1 MNNKQQE
8 IKEIVAQL
16 RHLQREEEELLRRLE
31 QLNITENQTFESPR
45 AQTTR
50 EFKIGDLVQ
59 IRNPKIFQIK
69 KGTIVRIGS
78 LITVQAKNGTKIVR
92 APSNII
98 HIN

>member
-31 QLNITENQTFESPR
+31 QLNITENQPFESPR

-59 IRNPKIFQIK
+59 DISDKK
-69 KGTIVRIGS
+69 KGTIMRIGT
-78 LITVQAKNGTKIVR
+78 LITVQVKNGTKIVR